1 MNQLK
6 LITNPISNIPV
17 NKKSHVHGWTQVW
30 SDQLDIPI
38 DHKCSPKVQ
47 DAALVYVDHGANFG
61 GTLNLFGG
69 ANDDLYHKINR
80 VVQAGSVISLDH
92 EMPNW
97 GEQLRKRIGNN
108 TTSKFITESW
118 CDWVSDFCKTV
129 PSLKQ
134 EDMLS
139 TPNICLGDS
148 HSIAFAE
155 RDSMVL
161 RNDGKTLFGATREGI
176 ANMFRGVT
184 PKGNVTLSFGSI
196 DIRHH
201 ILRREDLD
209 LDAFI
214 QKYVDQGRGLEDDH
228 GCNVMYAAPVPVEWE
243 GRKIPKTGFYKKTPF
258 YGSMEERKELT
269 SRFINI
275 LYEKSGG
282 KVVMPPEDWYT
293 MDEKQYAEAYM
304 ELGSSFHIAPPFY
317 RKNNWGLSL
326 WLTTTTS

>member
-1 MNQLK
+1 MTAVK

-17 NKKSHVHGWTQVW
+17 NKKSHVHGWAQVW
-30 SDQLDIPI
+30 SDQLGASINHKCDSSVFDADVIYI
-38 DHKCSPKVQ
+38 DHGV
-47 DAALVYVDHGANFG
+47 NFG

-69 ANDDLYHKINR
+69 ATEDLYHKINR
-80 VVQAGSVISLDH
+80 VVSNPNVISLDYD
-92 EMPNW
+92 MPDW
-97 GEQLRKRIGNN
+97 GEQLSKRIGNR
-108 TTSKFITESW
+108 TTTPKINEEW
-118 CDWVSDFCKTV
+118 CDQLSKRCKTID
-129 PSLKQ
+129 SLKQ
-134 EDMLS
+134 QDMAHL
-139 TPNICLGDS
+139 PHVCLGDS

-155 RDSMVL
+155 KNSVVL
-161 RNDGKTLFGATREGI
+161 RTDGKTLFGALREGI
-176 ANMFRGVT
+176 ANMFRGVA
-184 PKGNVTLSFGSI
+184 PKENVTLSFGSI

-201 ILRREDLD
+201 ILRRENFDLN
-209 LDAFI
+209 AFV
-214 QKYVDQGRGLEDDH
+214 QKYIDQGHKIEDQYS
-228 GCNVMYAAPVPVEWE
+228 CNVMFATPVPVEWE

-317 RKNNWGLSL
+317 RKNNWGVSL
-326 WLTTTTS
+326 IGF